1 MELLVVLFIVSVLLG
16 IGVGVFGKF
25 NLMNAAENA
34 GAGIRAMIRVIRD
47 HARNHG
53 TVGTIVVD
61 VKENRV
67 VGLMERVVGQW
78 HFENEEGGTTGAFG
92 HDPALS
98 GTAQLVPDGCIGGA
112 LKLSGEPGDQAD
124 LGRSVTFESDWG
136 VSLSADVWL
145 DTRETAGTILSK
157 GDAYGLRVE
166 SDGALSGWVGVS
178 DGEPGE
184 RLDVISAHSAE
195 ERVPVGKWARVGLY
209 YDRVQLRL
217 FIDYRQVADAQETR
231 PLGRAPE
238 KSLMVSGG
246 TGAIQGKIDG
256 VRLGV
261 LQPGESG
268 ELPQEVTIKA
278 GTRVIRFN
286 PDGFL
291 DPRYHPV
298 PAQIVLEGGD
308 GVTRTLTIGLMGDVT
323 LE

>member
-25 NLMNAAENA
+25 SILNAAENA
-34 GAGIRAMIRVIRD
+34 GAGLRAMIRVIRD

-53 TVGTIVVD
+53 TVGTVVVD
-61 VKENRV
+61 VKKNRV
-67 VGLMERVVGQW
+67 IGLMERVVGQW

-98 GTAQLVPDGCIGGA
+98 GDAQLVPEGCIGGA
-112 LKLSGEPGDQAD
+112 LKLSGEQGGQAD
-124 LGRSVTFESDWG
+124 LGRSITFESEWG
-136 VSLSADVWL
+136 VSLFADIWL
-145 DTRETAGTILSK
+145 DVRESAGTILAK
-157 GDAYGLRVE
+157 GEAYGLRVE
-166 SDGALSGWVGVS
+166 NDGTLVGWVGVT
-178 DGEPGE
+178 DGEPGQ
-184 RLDVISAHSAE
+184 RLDVIETQSSDE
-195 ERVPVGKWARVGLY
+195 KVPVGKWSRIGLY

-231 PLGRAPE
+231 PLGRAPD
-238 KSLMVSGG
+238 KSLIVGGG
-246 TGAIQGKIDG
+246 TASIRGKIDG

-268 ELPQEVTIKA
+268 DLPTEVTIKA

-286 PDGFL
+286 PDGNL
-291 DPRYHPV
+291 DPRYHSV
-298 PAQIVLEGGD
+298 PAQIVLEGED
-308 GVTRTLTIGLMGDVT
+308 GVTKTLTIGLMGDVS